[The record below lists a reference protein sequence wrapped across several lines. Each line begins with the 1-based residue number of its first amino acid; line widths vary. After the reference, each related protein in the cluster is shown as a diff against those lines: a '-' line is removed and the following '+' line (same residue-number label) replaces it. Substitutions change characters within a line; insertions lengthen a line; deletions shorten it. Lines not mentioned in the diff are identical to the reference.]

1 MSDTKPE
8 TIADIV
14 SQIRAAAYLQ
24 NADSPSSVMRLA
36 DRIEAAWKR
45 EETTWKGLVDVAK
58 ELAEHER
65 KEANRRV
72 EEMAKRG
79 QGNAA
84 AMREALVAMVKSE
97 TDGTMERDDL
107 CGRCMSKATMGG
119 DCKHDGSCWVDKV
132 MAALAASPSNCVVD
146 SNAAAMREYAKR
158 LVDAVKDA
166 DLCDFIYGSDFCK
179 SCMYNPMCKAARDC
193 EAALSAPP
201 RNCDV
206 GTAEEQSERMAL
218 FCKSMY
224 ATEGAIC
231 HKCPLHEHKDCTLGW
246 AQMPYTEGGAE

>member
-1 MSDTKPE
+1 MNVSDIPNWKKP
-8 TIADIV
+8 IV
-14 SQIRAAAYLQ
+14 NAGSTEAGLPVAIRQIKEL
-24 NADSPSSVMRLA
+24 NWMRPHDALGYEIN
-36 DRIEAAWKR
+36 DVVEAAESLGKN
-45 EETTWKGLVDVAK
+45 EPVA
-58 ELAEHER
+58 
-65 KEANRRV
+65 NPDTS
-72 EEMAKRG
+72 
-79 QGNAA
+79 GNAA